1 MLGADTTASSQ
12 LRLVYKLQGLLWT
25 VISPVFLTGNPWWLG
40 LGMAKDSVSLN
51 FHWAPSSGGGCFH
64 CCGLAVFSRAKA
76 SPFPEQQSQPA
87 DLSAQQWHADL
98 SGVPEQPHLH
108 CLSFWYL
115 TPLSL
120 FCLFV
125 HISGGAVSTADLS
138 VLFTRTSRVSCEG
151 PPLNQYL
158 LGGWIDG
165 QMDRKNHLKSG
176 RKDSQGI
183 PLFLP
188 FLF

>member
-25 VISPVFLTGNPWWLG
+25 VISPMFLTGNPWWLG

-51 FHWAPSSGGGCFH
+51 FHWAPSSSGGCFH
-64 CCGLAVFSRAKA
+64 CCGLAVLSRAKA

-108 CLSFWYL
+108 CLPFWYL
-115 TPLSL
+115 TPLPL

-125 HISGGAVSTADLS
+125 HISGGAVSYSRSVCSIHQDKQS
-138 VLFTRTSRVSCEG
+138 VLWGTPTQSVLVRWVDRWT
-151 PPLNQYL
+151 N
-158 LGGWIDG
+158 G
-165 QMDRKNHLKSG
+165 QEESPKIR
-176 RKDSQGI
+176 
-183 PLFLP
+183 
-188 FLF
+188 

>member
-1 MLGADTTASSQ
+1 MFS
-12 LRLVYKLQGLLWT
+12 
-25 VISPVFLTGNPWWLG
+25 TGSPWWLG
-40 LGMAKDSVSLN
+40 LGMAKDSMSLN
-51 FHWAPSSGGGCFH
+51 FHWAPSSGRGCFH
-64 CCGLAVFSRAKA
+64 CCGLAVLSRAKA
-76 SPFPEQQSQPA
+76 SPFPELQSQPA
-87 DLSAQQWHADL
+87 DLSAKQWHADL
-98 SGVPEQPHLH
+98 SGVPEQPHPH
-108 CLSFWYL
+108 CLPFWCL

-138 VLFTRTSRVSCEG
+138 VLFTRAIRVSCEG

-158 LGGWIDG
+158 IDG

-183 PLFLP
+183 SLFLP